1 LGCTLLPVLA
11 KTCDGDAGRNL
22 DRLQAAL
29 DDVGVIFDLA
39 RPSREHDVERSLRSS
54 ESPVAQR
61 VENNPRQRHRAL
73 VRRRLG
79 RADGGVPVRALA
91 DMELALVELD
101 VGPTESAQF

>member
-1 LGCTLLPVLA
+1 MFGLHFGLPVLA

-29 DDVGVIFDLA
+29 VDVGVIFYLA
-39 RPSREHDVERSLRSS
+39 RPSREHEVERSLRTS
-54 ESPVAQR
+54 ESPFALKTIR
-61 VENNPRQRHRAL
+61 VNGT
-73 VRRRLG
+73 VRSSEADLG
-79 RADGGVPVRALA
+79 ADGGVPVRALA